1 MLAEIDAQQKAML
14 AKGPLADLHEL
25 TERLSFYGTDTLVI
39 EKKDTQKIYYSA
51 EKLCTDVRALATALL
66 SMGLGG
72 SRIAILSENSYRFIV
87 CFLAVAGGVGTAVP
101 LDKELSDSDL
111 DELLAKS
118 GAKALFCSSTFFDT
132 ALRNKNSNAALNYIC
147 AMDEECAADFCSWD
161 SLLMQGKKL
170 LDSGDKRFE
179 ALSVSPDDVAAMI
192 FSSGTTGPNKGV
204 LLTHAN
210 FVSNINTI
218 ASAVRTLESTI
229 SVLPMN
235 HIYELNCNILPMLY
249 THTVICIND
258 RMRNLMRNFRFF
270 KPKMAVVVPLFLES
284 FYNNIRQKLRKDGI
298 DKKTDRLIAVSN
310 RLLDGGIDI
319 RRTLFKDIHAYFG
332 DELRL
337 LICGGA
343 PVDQKYVKGLT
354 ELGFDIYVGYGLTEA
369 SPIAALNTDTRH
381 HPESVGKAFPN
392 TDIHIHAP
400 NEDGEGEVWL
410 RGDNITPGYADDP
423 AATLDSFEDGWFK
436 TGDIGKMTA
445 DGYLILTG
453 RKKNLIILDNG
464 KNVHPE
470 EIETV
475 IRACIPYVRE
485 AVVMETEKE
494 IFGMHQKIIAAVL
507 YVDPEDFPTLT
518 SSELEQKA
526 KDDMAAVNAKL
537 PGYKSV
543 SHVLVARDSFQ
554 KTSTNKILRQKVIE
568 QYGNE
573 KINGGE
579 DDA

>member
-1 MLAEIDAQQKAML
+1 MWAEIDAQQKAML
-14 AKGPLADLHEL
+14 AKGPLANLHEL
-25 TERLSFYGTDTLVI
+25 TDRLSFYGTDTLVI
-39 EKKDTQKIYYSA
+39 EKKDTQKIHYSA
-51 EKLCTDVRALATALL
+51 EKLCTDVKALATALL
-66 SMGLGG
+66 DMGLAG
-72 SRIAILSENSYRFIV
+72 SKIAVLSENSYRYIV

-101 LDKELSDSDL
+101 LDKELSDSEL
-111 DELLAKS
+111 DGLLAQS

-132 ALRNKNSNAALNYIC
+132 ALRNKSNNAALKFIC
-147 AMDEECAADFCSWD
+147 SMDEAAADFLAWD
-161 SLLMQGKKL
+161 DLLAKGKKL
-170 LDSGDKRFE
+170 LDCGDKRF
-179 ALSVSPDDVAAMI
+179 ASLTVSSDDTAAMI

-210 FVSNINTI
+210 LVSNINTI
-218 ASAVRTLESTI
+218 ASTVRTQDSTI

-249 THTVICIND
+249 MHTVICIND

-284 FYNNIRQKLRKDGI
+284 FYNHIRQKLRKDGI
-298 DKKTDRLIAVSN
+298 DKKTDRLIAMSN
-310 RLLDGGIDI
+310 RLLEGGIDI
-319 RRTLFKDIHAYFG
+319 RRSLFKDIHAYFG

-343 PVDQKYVKGLT
+343 PVDPKYVKGLT

-381 HPESVGKAFPN
+381 HPDSVGKAFAN

-410 RGDNITPGYADDP
+410 RGANITPGYADDP

-436 TGDIGKMTA
+436 TGDIGRMTA

-470 EIETV
+470 ELETV
-475 IRACIPYVRE
+475 IRTCIPYVKE
-485 AVVMETEKE
+485 AVVMETEKD
-494 IFGMHQKIIAAVL
+494 IFGIHQKIIAAVL
-507 YVDPEDFPTLT
+507 YVDPEDFPAL
-518 SSELEQKA
+518 SSAELEQKA
-526 KDDMAAVNAKL
+526 RADMAEVNAKL

-543 SHVLVARDSFQ
+543 SHVLVVRDSFQ
-554 KTSTNKILRQKVIE
+554 KTSTKKILRQKVIE
-568 QYGNE
+568 QYGKE
-573 KINGGE
+573 KINGRE
-579 DDA
+579 YDA

>member
-1 MLAEIDAQQKAML
+1 MWAEIDAQQKTML
-14 AKGPLADLHEL
+14 AKGPLANLHEL
-25 TERLSFYGTDTLVI
+25 TDRLSFYGTDTLVI
-39 EKKDTQKIYYSA
+39 EKKDTQKIHYSA
-51 EKLCTDVRALATALL
+51 EKLCTDVKALATVLL
-66 SMGLGG
+66 DMGLAG
-72 SRIAILSENSYRFIV
+72 SKIAVLSENSYRYIV

-101 LDKELSDSDL
+101 LDKELSDSEL
-111 DELLAKS
+111 DGLLAQS

-132 ALRNKNSNAALNYIC
+132 ALRNKSNNVALKFIC
-147 AMDEECAADFCSWD
+147 SMDEAAADFLLWD
-161 SLLMQGKKL
+161 DLLAKGKKL
-170 LDSGDKRFE
+170 LDCGDKRFE
-179 ALSVSPDDVAAMI
+179 ALSVSADDTAAMI

-210 FVSNINTI
+210 LVSNINTI
-218 ASAVRTLESTI
+218 ASTVRTQDSTI

-249 THTVICIND
+249 MHTVICIND

-284 FYNNIRQKLRKDGI
+284 FYNHIRQKLRKDGI
-298 DKKTDRLIAVSN
+298 DKKTDRLIAMSN
-310 RLLDGGIDI
+310 RLLEGGIDI
-319 RRTLFKDIHAYFG
+319 RRSLFKDIHAYFG

-343 PVDQKYVKGLT
+343 PVDPKYVKGLT

-381 HPESVGKAFPN
+381 HPDSVGKAFSN

-410 RGDNITPGYADDP
+410 RGANITPGYADDP

-436 TGDIGKMTA
+436 TGDIGRMTS

-470 EIETV
+470 ELETV
-475 IRACIPYVRE
+475 IRTCIPYVKE
-485 AVVMETEKE
+485 AVVMETEKD
-494 IFGMHQKIIAAVL
+494 IFGIHQKIIAAVL
-507 YVDPEDFPTLT
+507 YVDPEDFPAL
-518 SSELEQKA
+518 SSAELEQKA
-526 KDDMAAVNAKL
+526 RADMAEVNAKL

-543 SHVLVARDSFQ
+543 SHVLVVRDSFQ
-554 KTSTNKILRQKVIE
+554 KTSTKKILRQKVIE
-568 QYGNE
+568 QYGKE
-573 KINGGE
+573 KINGRE
-579 DDA
+579 YDA